1 MGITVDMFVKTY
13 KANAKAKDKTFEEF
27 INKHITTKYIS
38 YINKV
43 AYCDSIV
50 KATCHIKDG
59 DREIIKVNS
68 PNRYMFFTMKL
79 IQLYTD
85 ININDDN
92 VVGDYDSLNE
102 IGAINVLMA
111 AIPESEYTEFSTLL
125 NMRMDDFYDNE
136 YSINALLYNLKES
149 FSLSEE
155 VINSVLEELQKQAN
169 NTTDTQ

>member
-1 MGITVDMFVKTY
+1 MGITVDMFVKTF
-13 KANAKAKDKTFEEF
+13 KANVKAKDKTFEEF
-27 INKHITTKYIS
+27 INKHITTKYVS

-43 AYCDSIV
+43 AHCDSII

-68 PNRYMFFTMKL
+68 PNCCMFFKMKL